1 MKGKSQMSTTEVKGG
16 DWVLRFERGCEQIL
30 ANAMLPSGVWKPNTV
45 CCVCFNPIACLPLH
59 QLTCQHLLLL
69 ICSLSWADCIYAT
82 PPGRPTRESSI
93 FCFFCAQERREEWR
107 EMPGGGRGQT
117 ELSCWLIYPA
127 KKKKSSSFFPPS
139 SASCFFTYICVAV
152 QMWIS
157 HMCVHTRAQTTSH
170 HSPVLSLSCQANK
183 DPLFLTGVT
192 FPSEYPASPETLV
205 KLSVYDAKDKTQES
219 VSKHF
224 LLCMCVRRICAC

>member
-1 MKGKSQMSTTEVKGG
+1 
-16 DWVLRFERGCEQIL
+16 
-30 ANAMLPSGVWKPNTV
+30 MLPSGVWKPNTV

-69 ICSLSWADCIYAT
+69 IWSLSWQTVFMPHLQVD
-82 PPGRPTRESSI
+82 PLGRALSSA
-93 FCFFCAQERREEWR
+93 FFVPRRGERNGEKCQEEE
-107 EMPGGGRGQT
+107 EGR
-117 ELSCWLIYPA
+117 LSSA
-127 KKKKSSSFFPPS
+127 AGSFTQRKKKSPSLFPPS

-157 HMCVHTRAQTTSH
+157 HVCTHTSTNYISPWSCV
-170 HSPVLSLSCQANK
+170 VLLSCQANK

-224 LLCMCVRRICAC
+224 LLCMCVCRICAC

>member
-1 MKGKSQMSTTEVKGG
+1 MKGKSQTSKTEVKGG
-16 DWVLRFERGCEQIL
+16 DWVLRFEGGCEQIL

-69 ICSLSWADCIYAT
+69 ICSLSWQTVFMPHLQVD
-82 PPGRPTRESSI
+82 PLGRALSSA
-93 FCFFCAQERREEWR
+93 FVPRRGERNGEKCQ
-107 EMPGGGRGQT
+107 MPGGGRGQT

-127 KKKKSSSFFPPS
+127 KKKKVLFLSPPS

-157 HMCVHTRAQTTSH
+157 HMCVHTRAQTISH
-170 HSPVLSLSCQANK
+170 HIPMLSLSLARRTKTHC
-183 DPLFLTGVT
+183 FWRGW
-192 FPSEYPASPETLV
+192 PSLQSI
-205 KLSVYDAKDKTQES
+205 
-219 VSKHF
+219 
-224 LLCMCVRRICAC
+224 LLAQRR